1 LFAHA
6 MTASSPISPD
16 LLDGPTRLLAGPG
29 AGKTQALVDL
39 YADLLQRGLAS
50 RGEVLVLT
58 FSTAAAGEI
67 AQRLDERL
75 RDSYDEAWISTFH
88 SFCARLLR
96 DHRPDPGRLLLS
108 GFQEFVA
115 MRRTL
120 QELDGADMGTLARVL
135 RTDGFA
141 QDALAFVALLKQNR
155 VGHHELALLAQATG
169 TGRLQALAR
178 IYGAYQS
185 RLDGAGL
192 RDFRDLIA
200 DAIGLLDALP
210 EVLQHYR
217 TKFRY
222 VLVDEFQDV
231 DPAQFHLLRTLAPP
245 GRPGPRLL
253 VAGDADQSIYGFRGT
268 VPRLL
273 AEEFARVYGGREVVM
288 EASHRC
294 PPSVLDAGDRLLAA
308 TQPSRP
314 VHAFRSGR
322 AEPAA
327 EPAVRM
333 AREATAVDEA
343 FFVAREI
350 RRLLLEDPALRPGD
364 FAVLLR
370 STTAL
375 SAPFEEAIRALELP
389 YEVRGVG
396 ALARNEVVR
405 FLLTYLRAVDEPD
418 DPESLE
424 RLLASGLSGV
434 GARAAGRLRRHA
446 IEEGR
451 VFAKVVRRLLMWL
464 HATDPGDWP
473 LPWGDPEPA
482 PPAEPASELRPSE
495 AREPSPPPS
504 RGRGEGVGGPED
516 APTAPAEPP
525 PPPDFAAYLTPDELR
540 ALHGAVTAYYELARR
555 ARRLP
560 VHALA
565 HTALL
570 EAGVMDRILHLPVPD
585 EERTEALDELRA
597 ALDAFAQL
605 EEVWERLHGTPPL
618 LADVAPRLDSL
629 IARAVDDAEAAAR
642 SRDAVQVMTV
652 HQAKGLQFEV
662 VFLSGFAQG
671 LFPLAARPH
680 PLLEEGDQRWLER
693 SLPGFRPSWPSNPLE
708 HTAEEARL
716 AYVGI
721 TRARR
726 RLYVTYADEYD
737 GAAGPSPFLEPL
749 PAAPLTELTRSEARL
764 QPGSLLT
771 MAEAETLLA
780 GMSLDGL
787 QRDRLAS
794 LGVDLGFVTDPDA
807 GRGFEPYAERPDG
820 VDPGHFSPTSL
831 NDYLKCPR
839 IYWYNHHPGLSAP
852 PRGVEMER
860 GSFLHRVLEDFHLRE
875 SEWRHLAPEL
885 QRDWLETV
893 LQPHLETYLNRVESV
908 LDRRAEEQEV
918 RRILENYVR
927 FATSLQ
933 PIRRLGTLMVERKFT
948 LWLDGAEVRGKIDRV
963 NDTGDGTC
971 EVVDY
976 KTGRGRSAQHAYDD
990 YFGPELAD
998 VQLLM
1003 YYLACREGVD
1013 DEGRPLG
1020 LQPRFLS
1027 LWYPKD
1033 TVFGSMRQVLFAVG
1047 VAAPGVREWMQRTV
1061 APEDVERGRAA
1072 AVEAIHRIRA
1082 GDFAPAPRAS
1092 VGTCLSWFGCPHAQ
1106 VCPYG
1111 GQPEE

>member
-6 MTASSPISPD
+6 MTTSPLSAD
-16 LLDGPTRLLAGPG
+16 LLDGPIRLLAGPG

-39 YADLLQRGLAS
+39 YAELVEGGLAR

-58 FSTAAAGEI
+58 FSKAAAGEI
-67 AQRLDERL
+67 AQRLDDRL
-75 RDSYDEAWISTFH
+75 SDSYDEAWISTFH
-88 SFCARLLR
+88 SFCERLLR
-96 DHRPDPGRLLLS
+96 DHRPDPGRLLMS
-108 GFQEFVA
+108 GFQEWVA
-115 MRRTL
+115 MRGTL
-120 QELDGADMGTLARVL
+120 QDLDGSGLGTLGRVL

-155 VGHHELALLAQATG
+155 IGHHELSLLAQTTG
-169 TGRLQALAR
+169 TARLQALAT

-185 RLDGAGL
+185 RLDGSGL
-192 RDFRDLIA
+192 RDFRDLVA
-200 DAIGLLDALP
+200 DAIAMLDALP
-210 EVLQHYR
+210 EVLAHYR
-217 TKFRY
+217 SKFRY

-231 DPAQFHLLRTLAPP
+231 DPAQFHLLRILAPP
-245 GRPGPRLL
+245 ARAGRGPRLL
-253 VAGDADQSIYGFRGT
+253 VAGDPEQSIYGFRGT

-273 AEEFARVYGGREVVM
+273 SEEFGKVYGGREVVIDV
-288 EASHRC
+288 SHRC
-294 PPSVLDAGDRLLAA
+294 PPSVLDAGARLLAA
-308 TQPSRP
+308 TQPAHADR
-314 VHAFRSGR
+314 AFRSGR
-322 AEPAA
+322 EEPA
-327 EPAVRM
+327 PAVLV

-350 RRLLLEDPALRPGD
+350 RRLMLEDPSLRPGD

-370 STTAL
+370 STTTL
-375 SAPFEEAIRALELP
+375 SAPFEEAIRALDLS
-389 YEVRGVG
+389 YEVLGVG

-405 FLLTYLRAVDEPD
+405 FLLTYLRAVHEPD

-434 GARAAGRLRRHA
+434 GPRAAGRLRRHA

-451 VFAKVVRRLLMWL
+451 VFAKVVRRLLLWL
-464 HATDPGDWP
+464 HATDAEAWP
-473 LPWGDPEPA
+473 LPWGGGEEPA
-482 PPAEPASELRPSE
+482 APAEPAEPAEPAPGGSEGGEGPAGAAPSGP
-495 AREPSPPPS
+495 PSPP
-504 RGRGEGVGGPED
+504 D
-516 APTAPAEPP
+516 YAE
-525 PPPDFAAYLTPDELR
+525 YLTDEELR
-540 ALHGAVTAYYELARR
+540 ALHRALTAFYEVARR
-555 ARRLP
+555 ARHLP
-560 VHALA
+560 VEALA
-565 HTALL
+565 HTVLR
-570 EAGVMDRILHLPVPD
+570 EAGVMERILHLPLP
-585 EERTEALDELRA
+585 EGERAEALTELRT
-597 ALDAFAQL
+597 ALDAFSEL
-605 EEVWERLHGTPPL
+605 REVWERLHGTPPL
-618 LADVAPRLDSL
+618 LADAAPRLEAM
-629 IARAVDDAEAAAR
+629 IARAVDDAEAADR

-652 HQAKGLQFEV
+652 HQAKGLQFPV

-680 PLLEEGDQRWLER
+680 PLLEETDQRWLER
-693 SLPGFRPSWPSNPLE
+693 SLPGFRPSWPSNPVE
-708 HTAEEARL
+708 HAAEEARL

-721 TRARR
+721 TRTSR

-737 GAAGPSPFLEPL
+737 GASGPSPFLEPL
-749 PAAPLTELTRSEARL
+749 PDAPRIELSRSESRL
-764 QPGSLLT
+764 DAGSVLT
-771 MAEAETLLA
+771 MAEAETLLV
-780 GMSLDGL
+780 GL
-787 QRDRLAS
+787 PLGEPQRDRLAA
-794 LGVDLGFVTDPDA
+794 LGVDLDFVTDPAA
-807 GRGFEPYAERPDG
+807 GRPFEPYGARPEG

-839 IYWYNHHPGLSAP
+839 LYWYNHHPGLSAP

-875 SEWRHLAPEL
+875 AEWRHLPVEQ
-885 QRDWLETV
+885 QREWLESA
-893 LQPHLETYLNRVESV
+893 LQTHLETYLSRVDSV

-927 FATSLQ
+927 FATSFQ

-948 LWLDGAEVRGKIDRV
+948 LYLDGAEVHGKIDRV

-976 KTGRGRSAQHAYDD
+976 KTGRGRTAQHAYDD

-1013 DEGRPLG
+1013 PEGNPIG

-1033 TVFGSMRQVLFAVG
+1033 TVFGSMRQVLFALG
-1047 VAAPGVREWMQRTV
+1047 SAAPGVRDWMQRLV
-1061 APEDVERGRAA
+1061 SPDDLERGRTT
-1072 AVEAIHRIRA
+1072 AIRAIQRIRD

-1106 VCPYG
+1106 ICPYG
-1111 GQPEE
+1111 GQPPE

>member
-1 LFAHA
+1 
-6 MTASSPISPD
+6 MTTSASVSPE
-16 LLDGPTRLLAGPG
+16 LLDRPTRLLAGPG

-39 YADLLQRGLAS
+39 YARLVEDGWAG
-50 RGEVLVLT
+50 RGEILVLT

-75 RDSYDEAWISTFH
+75 LDSYDEAWISTFH

-96 DHRPDPGRLLLS
+96 DHRPDPGRLLMS
-108 GFQEFVA
+108 GFQEWVA
-115 MRRTL
+115 MRHTL
-120 QELDGADMGTLARVL
+120 QGMDAGGLGMLARVA

-155 VGHHELALLAQATG
+155 VHHGELSLRALTSG
-169 TGRLQALAR
+169 TPRLQALAAV
-178 IYGAYQS
+178 YTAYQS
-185 RLDGAGL
+185 GLDAARL

-200 DAIGLLDALP
+200 DAIALLEALP
-210 EVLQHYR
+210 DVLRRYR

-245 GRPGPRLL
+245 APTGRGPRLL
-253 VAGDADQSIYGFRGT
+253 VAGDPDQSIYGFRGT

-273 AEEFARVYGGREVVM
+273 AEDFGLVYGGREVALDV
-288 EASHRC
+288 SHRC
-294 PPSVLDAGDRLLAA
+294 PPTVLEAGARLLAA
-308 TQPSRP
+308 TQRARSSARR
-314 VHAFRSGR
+314 FESGR
-322 AEPAA
+322 DEAGPAL
-327 EPAVRM
+327 RL

-350 RRLLLEDPALRPGD
+350 RRMMLEDPALRPRD

-370 STTAL
+370 STTTL
-375 SAPFEEAIRALELP
+375 SAPFEEAIRALDLP

-405 FLLTYLRAVDEPD
+405 FLLTYLRAVHEPD
-418 DPESLE
+418 EPESLE

-434 GARAAGRLRRHA
+434 GPRAAGRLRRHA

-451 VFAKVVRRLLMWL
+451 AFTKVVRRLVYWL
-464 HATDPGDWP
+464 HATDPEAWP
-473 LPWGDPEPA
+473 LPWGQETPAPSLSPSPLEGEGRGGGEPA
-482 PPAEPASELRPSE
+482 RPD
-495 AREPSPPPS
+495 P
-504 RGRGEGVGGPED
+504 G
-516 APTAPAEPP
+516 
-525 PPPDFAAYLTPDELR
+525 PDFAAYLTPEELR
-540 ALHGAVTAYYELARR
+540 AIHAAVTAFTGVARR

-560 VHALA
+560 LSALA
-565 HTALL
+565 YTVLV
-570 EAGVMDRILHLPVPD
+570 EAGVMERVLHLPLPED
-585 EERTEALDELRA
+585 EREEALGELRS

-605 EEVWERLHGTPPL
+605 EEVWTRLHGGPPA

-629 IARAVDDAEAAAR
+629 VARAVDDAEAVAGA
-642 SRDAVQVMTV
+642 RDAVQVMTV

-662 VFLSGFAQG
+662 VFLGGFAQG
-671 LFPLAARPH
+671 LFPLVARPH
-680 PLLEEGDQRWLER
+680 PLLEEEDQRWLER
-693 SLPGFRPSWPSNPLE
+693 SLPGFRPSWPSNPQE
-708 HTAEEARL
+708 HAAEEARL
-716 AYVGI
+716 AYVGM
-721 TRARR
+721 TRPRR

-737 GAAGPSPFLEPL
+737 GVAGPSPFLEPL
-749 PAAPLTELTRSEARL
+749 PAAPRTELTRSEARL
-764 QPGSLLT
+764 DPGSVLT
-771 MAEAETLLA
+771 LAEAETLLA
-780 GMSLDGL
+780 GTTLDEAE
-787 QRDRLAS
+787 RARLEA
-794 LGVDLGFVTDPDA
+794 LHVDLGFVTDPDS
-807 GRGFEPYAERPDG
+807 GRPFEPYACRPEG
-820 VDPGHFSPTSL
+820 VEPGHFSPTAL

-839 IYWYNHHPGLSAP
+839 LYWYNHHPGLAAP

-860 GSFLHRVLEDFHLRE
+860 GSFLHKVLEDFHRRE

-885 QRDWLETV
+885 QREWLESA
-893 LQPHLETYLNRVESV
+893 LLGHLETYLSRVDSV
-908 LDRRAEEQEV
+908 LDRRVEEQEV

-976 KTGRGRSAQHAYDD
+976 KTGRGRTAQHAYDD
-990 YFGPELAD
+990 YFGPALAD

-1003 YYLACREGVD
+1003 YYLACRDGVD
-1013 DEGRPLG
+1013 EEGRPIG
-1020 LQPRFLS
+1020 LRPRFLS

-1033 TVFGSMRQVLFAVG
+1033 TVFGSMRQVLFPVG
-1047 VAAPGVREWMQRTV
+1047 SPAPGVRDWMQRAV
-1061 APEDVERGRAA
+1061 SAEDLERGRAA
-1072 AVEAIHRIRA
+1072 AVEAIRRIRS

-1092 VGTCLSWFGCPHAQ
+1092 VGTCLSWFGCPHSQ

-1111 GQPEE
+1111 GQPAE

>member
-1 LFAHA
+1 LFVHA
-6 MTASSPISPD
+6 MTSSPLSPELFD
-16 LLDGPTRLLAGPG
+16 RPTRLLAGPG

-39 YADLLQRGLAS
+39 YAELVERGLAG

-67 AQRLDERL
+67 AGRLDERL

-96 DHRPDPGRLLLS
+96 DHRPDPGRLLMS

-115 MRRTL
+115 MRGTL
-120 QELDGADMGTLARVL
+120 HELDGSDLGTLARVL

-155 VGHHELALLAQATG
+155 IGHHEVALLAQTTG
-169 TGRLQALAR
+169 TARLQALAR

-217 TKFRY
+217 AKFRY

-253 VAGDADQSIYGFRGT
+253 VAGDPDQSIYGFRGT

-273 AEEFARVYGGREVVM
+273 AEEFARAYGGRELALEV
-288 EASHRC
+288 SHRC
-294 PPSVLDAGDRLLAA
+294 PPSVLEAGDRLLAS
-308 TQPSRP
+308 TQPARP
-314 VHAFRSGR
+314 ARRFRSGHAG
-322 AEPAA
+322 AET

-350 RRLLLEDPALRPGD
+350 RRLMLEDPTLRPGD

-370 STTAL
+370 STTTL
-375 SAPFEEAIRALELP
+375 SAPFEEAIRALDLP

-405 FLLTYLRAVDEPD
+405 FLLTYLRAVREPD

-434 GARAAGRLRRHA
+434 GPRAAGRLRRHA

-451 VFAKVVRRLLMWL
+451 VFAKVVRRLLLWL
-464 HATDPGDWP
+464 HGTDPGEFP
-473 LPWGDPEPA
+473 LPWNVPE
-482 PPAEPASELRPSE
+482 
-495 AREPSPPPS
+495 
-504 RGRGEGVGGPED
+504 GE
-516 APTAPAEPP
+516 APADPP
-525 PPPDFAAYLTPDELR
+525 TPPDFASYLASDELR
-540 ALHGAVTAYYELARR
+540 SLHTAVSAYYEVARQ

-565 HTALL
+565 HAILL
-570 EAGVMDRILHLPVPD
+570 EAGVMERILHLPLPD
-585 EERTEALDELRA
+585 AERTEALDELRS
-597 ALDAFAQL
+597 ALDAFAEL
-605 EEVWERLHGTPPL
+605 EEVWERLHGTRPL
-618 LADVAPRLDSL
+618 LADVAPRLDVL
-629 IARAVDDAEAAAR
+629 ISRAVDDAEASAR
-642 SRDAVQVMTV
+642 TRDAVQVMTV

-680 PLLEEGDQRWLER
+680 PLLEEADQRWLE
-693 SLPGFRPSWPSNPLE
+693 SGLPGFRPSWPSNPLE
-708 HTAEEARL
+708 HAAEEARL

-721 TRARR
+721 TRAHR

-737 GAAGPSPFLEPL
+737 GAAGPSPFLESL
-749 PAAPLTELTRSEARL
+749 PVAPLTELTRSEARL
-764 QPGSLLT
+764 QPGSVLT

-780 GMSLDGL
+780 GMSLDAL
-787 QRDRLAS
+787 QRERLAS

-807 GRGFEPYAERPDG
+807 GRAFEPYARRAEG

-839 IYWYNHHPGLSAP
+839 LYWYNHHPGLSAP

-860 GSFLHRVLEDFHLRE
+860 GSFLHKVLEDFHRRE
-875 SEWRHLAPEL
+875 AEWRHLPSEL
-885 QRDWLETV
+885 QREWLESA
-893 LQPHLETYLNRVESV
+893 LQSHLETYLNRVESV

-927 FATSLQ
+927 FATSFQ

-948 LWLDGAEVRGKIDRV
+948 LYLDGAEVRGKIDRV

-990 YFGPELAD
+990 YFGPELSD

-1003 YYLACREGVD
+1003 YYIACREGVD
-1013 DEGRPLG
+1013 EEGRPIG

-1033 TVFGSMRQVLFAVG
+1033 TVFGSMRQVLFAIG
-1047 VAAPGVREWMQRTV
+1047 ETAPGVREWMQRAV
-1061 APEDVERGRAA
+1061 VVDDVERGRGKAI
-1072 AVEAIHRIRA
+1072 EAIRRIRA
-1082 GDFAPAPRAS
+1082 GDFTPAPRATI
-1092 VGTCLSWFGCPHAQ
+1092 GTCLSWFGCPHAQ

-1111 GQPEE
+1111 GQPPE

>member
-1 LFAHA
+1 
-6 MTASSPISPD
+6 MTTSPPVSAD

-39 YADLLQRGLAS
+39 YAELVDGGRAG
-50 RGEVLVLT
+50 RGEILVLT

-96 DHRPDPGRLLLS
+96 DHRPDPGRLLMS
-108 GFQEFVA
+108 GFQEWVA
-115 MRRTL
+115 MRHTL
-120 QELDGADMGTLARVL
+120 QDLDGSGLGALATVA

-155 VGHHELALLAQATG
+155 VHHRELALLALTSG
-169 TGRLQALAR
+169 TPRLQALAAV
-178 IYGAYQS
+178 YSAYQA
-185 RLDGAGL
+185 RLDAAGL

-200 DAIGLLDALP
+200 DAIALLDALP
-210 EVLQHYR
+210 DVLQRYR
-217 TKFRY
+217 SRFRY

-231 DPAQFHLLRTLAPP
+231 DPAQFHLLRMLAPP
-245 GRPGPRLL
+245 GAAGGGDGPRLL
-253 VAGDADQSIYGFRGT
+253 VAGDPAQSIYGFRGT

-273 AEEFARVYGGREVVM
+273 AQDFARVYGGREVVL
-288 EASHRC
+288 ELSHRC
-294 PPSVLDAGDRLLAA
+294 PPSVLEAGARLLAA
-308 TQPSRP
+308 TQPTPVARRFDSARP
-314 VHAFRSGR
+314 EAG
-322 AEPAA
+322 A
-327 EPAVRM
+327 AVRV

-350 RRLLLEDPALRPGD
+350 RRLMLEDPELRPGD

-370 STTAL
+370 STATL
-375 SAPFEEAIRALELP
+375 SAPFEEAIRALDLP

-405 FLLTYLRAVDEPD
+405 FLLTYLRAVYEPD
-418 DPESLE
+418 EPESLE

-434 GARAAGRLRRHA
+434 GARASGRLRRHA

-451 VFAKVVRRLLMWL
+451 AFTKVVRRLLYWL
-464 HATDPGDWP
+464 HGTDPATWP
-473 LPWGDPEPA
+473 LPWATASPEVPTVQE
-482 PPAEPASELRPSE
+482 AE
-495 AREPSPPPS
+495 
-504 RGRGEGVGGPED
+504 GQVGP
-516 APTAPAEPP
+516 APAEER
-525 PPPDFAAYLTPDELR
+525 PPDFAAYLTPEELR
-540 ALHGAVTAYYELARR
+540 AIHSALAVYTEVVRQ

-560 VHALA
+560 VSALA
-565 HTALL
+565 YTVLL
-570 EAGVMDRILHLPVPD
+570 EAGVMERILHLPGP
-585 EERTEALDELRA
+585 EAGRPEVLAELRA

-605 EEVWERLHGTPPL
+605 EEVWTRLHGAPPL
-618 LADVAPRLDSL
+618 LADVGARLDSL
-629 IARAVDDAEAAAR
+629 IGRAVDDAEPAAR
-642 SRDAVQVMTV
+642 ARDGVQVMTV

-680 PLLEEGDQRWLER
+680 PLLDEADQRWLER
-693 SLPGFRPSWPSNPLE
+693 SLPGFRPSWPSNAEE
-708 HTAEEARL
+708 HAAEEARL
-716 AYVGI
+716 AYVGM
-721 TRARR
+721 TRPRR

-737 GAAGPSPFLEPL
+737 GVAGPSPFLEPL
-749 PAAPLTELTRSEARL
+749 PVVPRTELTRSEARL
-764 QPGSLLT
+764 EAASVLT

-780 GMSLDGL
+780 GLPLDGQ
-787 QRDRLAS
+787 QRDQLAA

-807 GRGFEPYAERPDG
+807 GRSFEPYALRPDG

-839 IYWYNHHPGLSAP
+839 LYWYNHHPGLASP

-860 GSFLHRVLEDFHLRE
+860 GSFLHRVLEDFHRRE
-875 SEWRHLAPEL
+875 SEWRHLASES
-885 QRDWLETV
+885 QREWLEAA
-893 LQPHLETYLNRVESV
+893 LQTHLETYLERVDAV

-918 RRILENYVR
+918 RRILENYIR
-927 FATSLQ
+927 FATSFQ

-976 KTGRGRSAQHAYDD
+976 KTGRGRTAQHAYDD

-1003 YYLACREGVD
+1003 YYLACRDGVD
-1013 DEGRPLG
+1013 EEGRPIA

-1033 TVFGSMRQVLFAVG
+1033 TVFGSMRQVLFPLG
-1047 VAAPGVREWMQRTV
+1047 QQAPGVREWMQRAV
-1061 APEDVERGRAA
+1061 SPEDLERGRAT
-1072 AVEAIHRIRA
+1072 AVTAIRRIRN
-1082 GDFAPAPRAS
+1082 GDFAPSPRAT

-1106 VCPYG
+1106 ICPYG
-1111 GQPEE
+1111 GQPSE

>member
-1 LFAHA
+1 MSTSSFAPLEL
-6 MTASSPISPD
+6 SPE
-16 LLDGPTRLLAGPG
+16 LLDRPTRLLAGPG

-39 YADLLQRGLAS
+39 YARLVESGRAG
-50 RGEVLVLT
+50 RGEILVLT

-75 RDSYDEAWISTFH
+75 LDSYDEAWISTFH

-96 DHRPDPGRLLLS
+96 DHRPDPGRLLMS
-108 GFQEFVA
+108 GFQEWVA

-120 QELDGADMGTLARVL
+120 QEVDAAAMGVLARVC

-155 VGHHELALLAQATG
+155 VHHRELSLLALTSG
-169 TGRLQALAR
+169 TPRLQALAGV
-178 IYGAYQS
+178 YSAYQS
-185 RLDGAGL
+185 RLDVAGL

-210 EVLQHYR
+210 DVLRRYR
-217 TKFRY
+217 GKFRY

-231 DPAQFHLLRTLAPP
+231 DPAQFHLLRTLVPP
-245 GRPGPRLL
+245 GGAGRGPHLL
-253 VAGDADQSIYGFRGT
+253 VAGDPDQSIYGFRGT

-273 AEEFARVYGGREVVM
+273 AEDFERVYGGRE
-288 EASHRC
+288 AALDISHRC
-294 PPSVLDAGDRLLAA
+294 PPSVLDAGARLLAA
-308 TQPSRP
+308 TQPGRT
-314 VHAFRSGR
+314 AARRFASGR
-322 AEPAA
+322 DEAEPAL
-327 EPAVRM
+327 RL

-350 RRLLLEDPALRPGD
+350 RRLMLEDPALRPGD

-375 SAPFEEAIRALELP
+375 SAPFEEAIRALDLP

-405 FLLTYLRAVDEPD
+405 FLLTYLRAVHEPD
-418 DPESLE
+418 EPESLE

-434 GARAAGRLRRHA
+434 GPRAAGRLRRHA

-451 VFAKVVRRLLMWL
+451 AFTKVAHRLLYWL
-464 HATDPGDWP
+464 HASDGEAWP
-473 LPWGDPEPA
+473 LPWGEETPSSPREAPSAEGEGRGGGEPTEPEPT
-482 PPAEPASELRPSE
+482 E
-495 AREPSPPPS
+495 EPSKPVPDP
-504 RGRGEGVGGPED
+504 GPD
-516 APTAPAEPP
+516 Y
-525 PPPDFAAYLTPDELR
+525 AAYLEPDELR
-540 ALHGAVTAYYELARR
+540 AIYRAVTAYTEVTRR

-560 VHALA
+560 VSALA
-565 HTALL
+565 YTVLM
-570 EAGVMDRILHLPVPD
+570 EAGVMERVLHLPLP
-585 EERTEALDELRA
+585 EGERDEALRELRS

-605 EEVWERLHGTPPL
+605 EEVWTRLHGEPPL

-629 IARAVDDAEAAAR
+629 IARAVDDAEAAAGG
-642 SRDAVQVMTV
+642 RDAVQVMTV

-662 VFLSGFAQG
+662 VFVSGFAQG

-680 PLLEEGDQRWLER
+680 PLLEEDDQRWLER
-693 SLPGFRPSWPSNPLE
+693 NLPGFRPSWPSNAQE
-708 HTAEEARL
+708 HAAEEARL
-716 AYVGI
+716 AYVGM
-721 TRARR
+721 TRPRR
-726 RLYVTYADEYD
+726 RLYLTYADEYD
-737 GAAGPSPFLEPL
+737 GAAGPSPFLESL
-749 PAAPLTELTRSEARL
+749 PQAPRTELSRSEARL
-764 QPGSLLT
+764 DPDSVLT
-771 MAEAETLLA
+771 LSEAETLLV
-780 GMSLDGL
+780 GL
-787 QRDRLAS
+787 PLSEPERQRLQALR
-794 LGVDLGFVTDPDA
+794 VDLGFVTDPDA
-807 GRGFEPYAERPDG
+807 GRSFEPFACRPER
-820 VDPGHFSPTSL
+820 VDPGHFSPTAL

-839 IYWYNHHPGLSAP
+839 LYWYNHHPGLAAP

-860 GSFLHRVLEDFHLRE
+860 GSFLHKVLEDFHRRE
-875 SEWRHLAPEL
+875 AEWRHLAPEL
-885 QRDWLETV
+885 QREWLEAA
-893 LQPHLETYLNRVESV
+893 LQGHLEAYLNRVESV

-918 RRILENYVR
+918 RRILENYTR

-963 NDTGDGTC
+963 NDTGEGTC

-976 KTGRGRSAQHAYDD
+976 KTGRGRTAQHAYDD

-1003 YYLACREGVD
+1003 YYLACRDGVD
-1013 DEGRPLG
+1013 EEGTPIG
-1020 LQPRFLS
+1020 LRPRFLS

-1033 TVFGSMRQVLFAVG
+1033 TVFGGMRQVLFPLG
-1047 VAAPGVREWMQRTV
+1047 SPAPGVREWMQRAVTQ
-1061 APEDVERGRAA
+1061 EDLERGSAA
-1072 AVEAIHRIRA
+1072 AVEAIRRIRS

-1106 VCPYG
+1106 ICPYG
-1111 GQPEE
+1111 GQPAE

>member
-1 LFAHA
+1 
-6 MTASSPISPD
+6 MTTSSPVSPE
-16 LLDGPTRLLAGPG
+16 LLDRPTRLLAGPG

-39 YADLLQRGLAS
+39 YARLVESGRAG
-50 RGEVLVLT
+50 RGEILVLT

-75 RDSYDEAWISTFH
+75 LDSYDEAWISTFH

-96 DHRPDPGRLLLS
+96 DHRPDPGRLLMS
-108 GFQEFVA
+108 GFQEWVA

-120 QELDGADMGTLARVL
+120 QELDGGGLGALARVAG
-135 RTDGFA
+135 TDGFA

-155 VGHHELALLAQATG
+155 VHHRELSLLALTSG
-169 TGRLQALAR
+169 TPRLQALAAV
-178 IYGAYQS
+178 YSAYQT

-200 DAIGLLDALP
+200 DAIGLLEALP
-210 EVLQHYR
+210 DVLRRYR
-217 TKFRY
+217 TRFRY

-245 GRPGPRLL
+245 GPAGRGPRLL
-253 VAGDADQSIYGFRGT
+253 VAGDPDQSIYGFRGT

-273 AEEFARVYGGREVVM
+273 AEEFGRVYGGREVTLDV
-288 EASHRC
+288 SHRC
-294 PPSVLDAGDRLLAA
+294 PPAVLAAGASLLAA
-308 TQPSRP
+308 TQPDRAAAAVRP
-314 VHAFRSGR
+314 VVSGR
-322 AEPAA
+322 GGAGAA
-327 EPAVRM
+327 LRL

-350 RRLLLEDPALRPGD
+350 RRLMLEDPVLRPRD

-370 STTAL
+370 STATL
-375 SAPFEEAIRALELP
+375 SAPFEEAIRALDLP
-389 YEVRGVG
+389 YEVRGLG

-405 FLLTYLRAVDEPD
+405 FLLTYLRAVHEPD
-418 DPESLE
+418 EPESLE

-434 GARAAGRLRRHA
+434 GPRAAGRLRRHA

-451 VFAKVVRRLLMWL
+451 AFTKVVHRLLYWL
-464 HATDPGDWP
+464 HATDPEAWP
-473 LPWGDPEPA
+473 LPWRDKT
-482 PPAEPASELRPSE
+482 
-495 AREPSPPPS
+495 PSPPEGE
-504 RGRGEGVGGPED
+504 GRGGGED
-516 APTAPAEPP
+516 PG
-525 PPPDFAAYLTPDELR
+525 PDFAAYLSPDELR
-540 ALHGAVTAYYELARR
+540 AIHGAVTAYTEVAGK

-560 VHALA
+560 LAALA
-565 HTALL
+565 YTALI
-570 EAGVMDRILHLPVPD
+570 EAGVMERVLHLPLPD
-585 EERTEALDELRA
+585 DERDEALGELRA
-597 ALDAFAQL
+597 ALGAFAEL
-605 EEVWERLHGTPPL
+605 EEVWSRLHGEPPL
-618 LADVAPRLDSL
+618 LADVATRLDSL
-629 IARAVDDAEAAAR
+629 VARAVDDAEAAAGA
-642 SRDAVQVMTV
+642 RDAVQVMTV

-680 PLLEEGDQRWLER
+680 PLLEEDDQRWLER
-693 SLPGFRPSWPSNPLE
+693 SLRGFRPSWPSNPQE
-708 HTAEEARL
+708 HAAEEARL
-716 AYVGI
+716 AYVGM
-721 TRARR
+721 TRPRR

-749 PAAPLTELTRSEARL
+749 PPAPRTELTRSEARL
-764 QPGSLLT
+764 DAGSVLT
-771 MAEAETLLA
+771 LSEAETLLA
-780 GMSLDGL
+780 GSALSEAE
-787 QRDRLAS
+787 RERLAA
-794 LGVDLGFVTDPDA
+794 LHVDLGFVTDPDA
-807 GRGFEPYAERPDG
+807 GRPFEPYACRAVG
-820 VDPGHFSPTSL
+820 VDPGHFSPTAL

-839 IYWYNHHPGLSAP
+839 LYWYNHHPGLVSP

-860 GSFLHRVLEDFHLRE
+860 GSFLHKVLEDFHRRE

-885 QRDWLETV
+885 QREWLEEA
-893 LQPHLETYLNRVESV
+893 LLGHLETYLNRVDSV

-918 RRILENYVR
+918 RRILENYIR

-948 LWLDGAEVRGKIDRV
+948 LRLDGAEVRGKIDRV

-976 KTGRGRSAQHAYDD
+976 KTGRGRTAQHAYDD
-990 YFGPELAD
+990 YFGPDLAD

-1013 DEGRPLG
+1013 EEGTPIG
-1020 LQPRFLS
+1020 LTPRFLS

-1033 TVFGSMRQVLFAVG
+1033 TVFGGMRQVLFPLG
-1047 VAAPGVREWMQRTV
+1047 SPAPGVREWMQRAV
-1061 APEDVERGRAA
+1061 SPEDLERGRAT
-1072 AVEAIHRIRA
+1072 AVQAIGRIRS

-1092 VGTCLSWFGCPHAQ
+1092 IGTCLSWFGCPHAQ

-1111 GQPEE
+1111 GQPAE